1 MPKDELKQQLK
12 MKASNERF
20 IELREGLHKL
30 QVMSI
35 SNQDKHEKEMKKFE
49 VELAKKTMQ
58 LENLM
63 QEVNMRVKSL
73 EEELNED
80 DLGEQKSDR

>member
-1 MPKDELKQQLK
+1 MKKQQSADATNDKEFRTDERLFLIEQSVRNLVPKDELKQQLK

-35 SNQDKHEKEMKKFE
+35 SN
-49 VELAKKTMQ
+49 
-58 LENLM
+58 
-63 QEVNMRVKSL
+63 
-73 EEELNED
+73 
-80 DLGEQKSDR
+80 